1 MAKSKK
7 PKNMQAGMMDQLRRM
22 QEDIVKA
29 QSELEHETVEASAGG
44 GAVRVVMTGTQVC
57 QSVTIDPQLVD
68 DGDPEMLGDLL
79 MLAVNQAIHDSQSLA
94 AKKLDPMSGGLSALG
109 LG

>member
-1 MAKSKK
+1 
-7 PKNMQAGMMDQLRRM
+7 MDQLRRM

-94 AKKLDPMSGGLSALG
+94 GKKLDPMSGGLSALG

>member
-57 QSVTIDPQLVD
+57 QSVTIDPQLFD

-94 AKKLDPMSGGLSALG
+94 AKKLDPMSSGLSALG

>member
-44 GAVRVVMTGTQVC
+44 GVVRVVMTGTQVC
-57 QSVTIDPQLVD
+57 QSVTIDPQLFE

-94 AKKLDPMSGGLSALG
+94 AKKLDPMSGELSALG